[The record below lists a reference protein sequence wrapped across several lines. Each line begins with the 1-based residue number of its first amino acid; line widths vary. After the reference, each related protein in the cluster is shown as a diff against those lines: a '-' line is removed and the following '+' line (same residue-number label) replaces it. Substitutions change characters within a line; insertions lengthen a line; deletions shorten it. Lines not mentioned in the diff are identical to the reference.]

1 MKTKAIII
9 HGNSGG
15 TGNDQWIPWL
25 KSELESRGFEVLNPT
40 FPDNEI
46 ARSSIWLPYL
56 HALGVTED
64 TILVGW
70 SSGAVAAMRYSE
82 THKIKGSVLIGAC
95 YTDLGD
101 EKEKQAGY
109 YDEPWNW
116 KSIREN
122 QQWIAQFA
130 SIDDPVIPIGE
141 GRYVHQMLETE
152 YFEYPDKQHFG
163 YPTPMPVF
171 PELLEVIL
179 RHEGSS

>member
-1 MKTKAIII
+1 
-9 HGNSGG
+9 
-15 TGNDQWIPWL
+15 
-25 KSELESRGFEVLNPT
+25 
-40 FPDNEI
+40 
-46 ARSSIWLPYL
+46 
-56 HALGVTED
+56 
-64 TILVGW
+64 
-70 SSGAVAAMRYSE
+70 MRYSE